1 MGVRVLRITNLFL
14 ESGRAVKAV
23 ICTMYAQAAK
33 LFTIRRTLSKMLARR
48 AYKLPSSLESETPES
63 FNELY
68 ASIVARRGSSSSSA
82 HVSGAPPSTTTTSS
96 GGKKRASSPPT
107 TVDPLAFIATRESA
121 AASGRRLIV
130 FFPNDSDRSNL
141 GISPI
146 RDFVACMKAHECTH
160 AILVVYESLTSPA
173 VFMVRELEAQ
183 QGINITYFAEN
194 ELLFDISEHAYV
206 PRHEL
211 LSGAEKEQLLVDL
224 KVPTT
229 DLLPRIQK
237 HDPIARYMGLVV
249 GDVVR
254 IHRYSA
260 TVGRDVYYRVVVD
273 SEDFD

>member
-1 MGVRVLRITNLFL
+1 
-14 ESGRAVKAV
+14 
-23 ICTMYAQAAK
+23 MYAQAAK

-68 ASIVARRGSSSSSA
+68 ASIVARRGSSSSA